1 MMISRIKSLAMLH
14 SQKVGYLHAKTQFD
28 NVGDALIVGQAVALM
43 SEHMNVVLS
52 AKGIPAHFSRQ
63 IREATKAP
71 YSELDSGKAE
81 IFLALALRRMFG
93 LRSYYSLIPGGING
107 EKSKSS
113 YLSGT
118 VYNLALQM
126 MALFGIVT
134 VQMGVSYDKLGVR
147 HQKLVRSRAR
157 ALSYHFV
164 RDSQTDEYC
173 RERGISRSGVAPDL
187 AFVIFSDISEKAS
200 GSRVAFSFRTDRG
213 GRPLIEKIGE
223 MIKASFASDTQIVLV
238 SQVAR
243 DTPGMLEL
251 QELLKSVG
259 MNCDFEDVSDSL
271 QAASKVYSTCSVIYS
286 NRLHALLLA
295 ASNGTAPC
303 PVISAEVDRKISG
316 IFLDLGNCISIELDS
331 WDGTPLPRPGLEY
344 ARAFQRSALMMKN
357 RIKDVTREIFH

>member
-1 MMISRIKSLAMLH
+1 M
-14 SQKVGYLHAKTQFD
+14 HAKTQFD

-52 AKGIPAHFSRQ
+52 AKGIPAHFSEQ
-63 IREATKAP
+63 IRESTKAP

-81 IFLALALRRMFG
+81 IFLALALRRMHG
-93 LRSYYSLIPGGING
+93 LRSFYSLIPGGING
-107 EKSKSS
+107 EKSTGS
-113 YLSGT
+113 YLSGI
-118 VYNLALQM
+118 VYNLALRIM
-126 MALFGIVT
+126 SLFGIVT

-147 HQKLVRSRAR
+147 HQKLVRGRAR

-173 RERGISRSGVAPDL
+173 RERGITHSGVAPDL
-187 AFVIFSDISEKAS
+187 AFLIFPDASEKAS
-200 GSRVAFSFRTDRG
+200 GRRLAFSFRTDRG
-213 GRPLIEKIGE
+213 GRALIEKIGR
-223 MIKASFASDTQIVLV
+223 MIAASFAADTDIVLV

-251 QELLKSVG
+251 QEFLSSLG
-259 MNCDFEDVSDSL
+259 MKCDFEDVTYSL
-271 QAASKVYSTCSVIYS
+271 DAASKVYSTCSVIYS

-295 ASNGTAPC
+295 ASNGVAPC
-303 PVISAEVDRKISG
+303 PVISAQVDRKISG

-331 WDGTPLPRPGLEY
+331 WNGTPLPQPGLEY
-344 ARAFQRSALMMKN
+344 ARAFQKSALMMKS

>member
-1 MMISRIKSLAMLH
+1 M
-14 SQKVGYLHAKTQFD
+14 HAKTQFD

-52 AKGIPAHFSRQ
+52 AKGIPAHFSKQ
-63 IREATKAP
+63 IRESTKAP

-81 IFLALALRRMFG
+81 IFLALALRRMHG

-107 EKSKSS
+107 EKSKGS

-118 VYNLALQM
+118 VYNLALQL
-126 MALFGIVT
+126 MALLGIVT

-147 HQKLVRSRAR
+147 HQKLLRGRAR

-173 RERGISRSGVAPDL
+173 RERGIKHSGVAPDL
-187 AFVIFSDISEKAS
+187 AFVMFPDTSKKSS

-223 MIKASFASDTQIVLV
+223 MINASFAVDTQIVLV

-251 QELLKSVG
+251 QELLMSLGFK
-259 MNCDFEDVSDSL
+259 CDFEDVTDSL
-271 QAASKVYSTCSVIYS
+271 NAASKVYSTCSLIYS

-295 ASNGTAPC
+295 ASNGAAPC
-303 PVISAEVDRKISG
+303 PVISAQVDRKISG
-316 IFLDLGNCISIELDS
+316 IFLDVGDCISIELDS
-331 WDGTPLPRPGLEY
+331 WNGTPLPRPGLEY
-344 ARAFQRSALMMKN
+344 AQAFQKSALMMKN
-357 RIKDVTREIFH
+357 KVKDVTREIFH